1 MDNPTLAVANAL
13 INLFFAVNFSAT
25 AVQRKLASLYYVGG
39 AFLAMSLAFSFIRLV
54 DYRTQNWSGPMF
66 NLFFGLFFL
75 LYFAGVRF
83 YANLPNWPKRFWFYL
98 AVILSL
104 QIPAVLFTHSYNYRV
119 AAVTG
124 MCILIF
130 MDFLLS
136 TRIHQAR
143 LKKIERMAIR
153 IVMIGYPA
161 YLLFRLIF
169 NMIHGAQERFLT
181 DSTIESTITQFVAL
195 LSSCLFALVIN
206 MLDDRKVISMLE
218 NQNHFFEH
226 QSYTDQL
233 TGFHNRRYLE
243 KIISDE
249 LSRHARYNHPMSM
262 ILLDIDHFKKI
273 NDQHGHPKGDQV
285 LIELTKMISEQS
297 RSCDISIRM
306 GGEEFMI
313 LLPETDLQGAHDLAE
328 RIRTQIESLDQ
339 PVVCS
344 YTVSLGVSEMNMD
357 ETFDAWYTRTDTALY
372 LAKQKGRNRT
382 VLSQQVPAVSLVF
395 DTQG

>member
-13 INLFFAVNFSAT
+13 INLFFAVNFLVTAT
-25 AVQRKLASLYYVGG
+25 QRKLISLYYVSG
-39 AFLAMSLAFSFIRLV
+39 AFLAMSVGFVFILTKN
-54 DYRTQNWSGPMF
+54 DLTQIWAGPLF
-66 NLFFGLFFL
+66 NLMLGLFFL

-83 YANLPNWPKRFWFYL
+83 YASLANWPTRFWTYL
-98 AVILSL
+98 GATFILQL
-104 QIPAVLFTHSYNYRV
+104 PAVLFDHSYNYRV
-119 AAVTG
+119 TAVTG
-124 MCILIF
+124 MSILIF
-130 MDFLLS
+130 IDFLLA
-136 TRIHQAR
+136 TRTQLSR
-143 LKKIERMAIR
+143 LKKAERISIQATL
-153 IVMIGYPA
+153 IGYPA
-161 YLLFRLIF
+161 YILTRLIF
-169 NMIHGAQERFLT
+169 NIIEGTPERFLT
-181 DSTIESTITQFVAL
+181 DSTTESTVTQFVFL

-206 MLDDRKVISMLE
+206 LLDDRKVISMLE

-249 LSRHARYNHPMSM
+249 ISRHARYNHPMSM

-306 GGEEFMI
+306 GGEEFMV
-313 LLPETDLQGAHDLAE
+313 LMPETDLQGAHGLAE
-328 RIRTQIESLDQ
+328 RIRTKIESLAQ

-344 YTVSLGVSEMNMD
+344 YTVSLGVSEMNLD
-357 ETFDAWYTRTDTALY
+357 ETFDTWYARTDNALY
-372 LAKQKGRNRT
+372 LAKQQGRNRS
-382 VLSQQVPAVSLVF
+382 VLAQQVPAESLMF
-395 DTQG
+395 